1 MTLRLENFWKICHT
15 MRNFLYGFQGFE
27 RYARADITISIE
39 MDIGIAFI
47 EFRDISQ
54 NSVIVT

>member
-1 MTLRLENFWKICHT
+1 